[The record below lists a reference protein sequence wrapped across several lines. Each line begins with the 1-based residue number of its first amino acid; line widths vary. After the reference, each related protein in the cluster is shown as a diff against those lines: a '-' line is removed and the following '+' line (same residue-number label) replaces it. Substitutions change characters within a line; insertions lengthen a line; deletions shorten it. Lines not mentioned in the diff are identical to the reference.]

1 MVAMQNFAVLA
12 IVVLILVSAVLYIRK
27 EKKKGI
33 QCIGC
38 PDAATCPGNCPCCSS
53 NCSCPTGELLLFW
66 IINLSIII
74 QYYILT

>member
-12 IVVLILVSAVLYIRK
+12 IVVLILVSAILYIRK

-38 PDAATCPGNCPCCSS
+38 PDAATCSGNCPGCSG
-53 NCSCPTGELLLFW
+53 NCGCHSEK
-66 IINLSIII
+66 N
-74 QYYILT
+74 QVH